1 MNFCDFL
8 KKVFRFLNMAQVE
21 HRKIYLIFLF
31 GPASSCAVPVVHMVC
46 YAGIL
51 DGMLTGRLEYAVR
64 QLLWLLG
71 LTFVCGLTTKGCWH
85 ALEVVSESCR
95 DTVWQRTAD
104 KAFRM
109 DYEEYE
115 KKETLDRIRRVRQSQ
130 RADIRRYFLHIY
142 HVIEMGLY
150 TLSALI
156 LLLFMFAGVDHDNR
170 NFFTSW
176 QGIPFLVLA
185 SAIMMIAG
193 RRVGARS
200 GKLTEQMMKKS
211 EEAEGLRVYYTGFVH
226 ALESAMDIR
235 IFHMQKLLW
244 KKCTDT
250 GKIEDELWEDGKKI
264 SLLQGLFH
272 LISGIGTLCAYVLI
286 VGKAWYG
293 VISVG
298 DVLLYIG
305 AIDMFFT
312 SLSRMLYTYSSMSGS
327 LSYVLTFADF
337 IGSGYMHYD
346 GTLPIEKRDDGEY
359 ELELEHVSFSY
370 PDTDRE
376 VLHDISLKFRV
387 GEKLALVGQNGAGKT
402 TLIKLLCRLYEPT
415 QGRILLNGVDIS
427 LYDYAEYT
435 SIFSVVF
442 QDFGLLA
449 FSIKDNVA
457 AGEDGEEE
465 RVWEAL
471 EKVELAERVRRLPG
485 QLDSRL
491 FHENGDGISL
501 SGGEAQ
507 KLAIARALYKNAPF
521 VILDEPA
528 SALDP
533 IAEAQVYENFD
544 HLVNGKTAIYIS
556 HRMSS
561 CQFCDRILV
570 LDEGRIAQ
578 QGTHA
583 ELMAQDG
590 VYARLYQAQARH
602 YGY

>member
-1 MNFCDFL
+1 MRLGEFI
-8 KKVFRFLNMAQVE
+8 KKTIRFLNMAQVE
-21 HRKIYLIFLF
+21 HRKIWLILLF
-31 GPASSCAVPVVHMVC
+31 GPAASCAVPFVHLVC

-51 DGMLTGRLEYAVR
+51 DGMLSGRLEYAME
-64 QLLWLLG
+64 QLFWMLG
-71 LTFVCGLTTKGCWH
+71 LTFVCGLTTKACWH

-109 DYEEYE
+109 EYEEYE
-115 KKETLDRIRRVRQSQ
+115 KKENLDKIRRVRQSQ
-130 RADIRRYFLHIY
+130 RADVRRCFIQIY
-142 HVIEMGLY
+142 YLIEMGLY
-150 TLSALI
+150 TLTAFVFLIAL
-156 LLLFMFAGVDHDNR
+156 FSSMDYENQ

-176 QGIPFLVLA
+176 QGIPFLILA
-185 SAIMMIAG
+185 SLVMLIAG
-193 RRVGARS
+193 NRVAGRS
-200 GKLTEQMMKKS
+200 GRLRTELLQK
-211 EEAEGLRVYYTGFVH
+211 AEGAESLRVYYAGFIH

-235 IFHMQKLLW
+235 IFRMQELLW

-250 GKIEDELWEDGKKI
+250 AQIEDELWKDGKKI
-264 SLLQGLFH
+264 GALQGLFQ

-298 DVLLYIG
+298 DILLYIG
-305 AIDMFFT
+305 AINTFFT
-312 SLSRMLYTYSSMSGS
+312 SLSNCMYAWNSLGGS
-327 LSYVLTFADF
+327 LDYVLGYDDF
-337 IGSGYMHYD
+337 MNSGYMRYD
-346 GTLPIEKRDDGEY
+346 GTLPIEKRSDGEY
-359 ELELEHVSFSY
+359 ELEFDHVSFSY
-370 PDTDRE
+370 PGTDRE
-376 VLHDISLKFRV
+376 ILHDITLKLRV
-387 GEKLALVGQNGAGKT
+387 GEKLALVGRNGAGKT

-415 QGRILLNGVDIS
+415 RGRILLNGVDIS

-449 FSIKDNVA
+449 FSIRDNVA
-457 AGEDGEEE
+457 AGEDGDEE
-465 RVWEAL
+465 RIWEAL
-471 EKVELAERVRRLPG
+471 EKVDLAARVRRLPEG
-485 QLDSRL
+485 IDSRL
-491 FHENGDGISL
+491 FHDNGDGVAF

-507 KLAIARALYKNAPF
+507 KLAIARALNKNAPF

-533 IAEAQVYENFD
+533 LAEAQVYENFD
-544 HLVNGKTAIYIS
+544 RLVNGKTAIYIS

-570 LDEGRIAQ
+570 LDQGRIAQ
-578 QGTHA
+578 QGTHD

-590 VYARLYQAQARH
+590 VYAGLYHAQARH

>member
-1 MNFCDFL
+1 MGIREFIR
-8 KKVFRFLNMAQVE
+8 KVARFLNMAQVE
-21 HRKIYLIFLF
+21 HKKIYIILLL
-31 GPASSCAVPVVHMVC
+31 GPTASCVVPFVHMVC
-46 YAGIL
+46 YARIL
-51 DGMLTGRLEYAVR
+51 DGMLTGRLEYAMQ
-64 QLLWLLG
+64 QLFWMLG
-71 LTFVCGLTTKGCWH
+71 LTFVCGLTTKACWH

-109 DYEEYE
+109 EYEEYE
-115 KKETLDRIRRVRQSQ
+115 KKENLDKIRRVRQSH
-130 RADIRRYFLHIY
+130 RADVRRHFIQIY
-142 HVIEMGLY
+142 YLIEMGLY
-150 TLSALI
+150 TLTALVFLI
-156 LLLFMFAGVDHDNR
+156 LLFASMDYENQ

-176 QGIPFLVLA
+176 QGIPFLILA
-185 SAIMMIAG
+185 SFVMLIAG
-193 RRVGARS
+193 NRVAALS
-200 GKLTEQMMKKS
+200 GQLRTALLKK
-211 EEAEGLRVYYTGFVH
+211 AEGAESLRVYYTGFVH
-226 ALESAMDIR
+226 ALESALDIR
-235 IFHMQKLLW
+235 IFHMQDLLW

-250 GKIEDELWEDGKKI
+250 GKIEDELWKDGKKI
-264 SLLQGLFH
+264 SVLQGLFQ

-305 AIDMFFT
+305 AINTFFE
-312 SLSRMLYTYSSMSGS
+312 SLSNCMYTWNSLGGS
-327 LSYVLTFADF
+327 LDYVLSYDDF
-337 IGSGYMHYD
+337 MNSGYMHYD

-359 ELELEHVSFSY
+359 ELEFDHVSFSY

-376 VLHDISLKFRV
+376 ILHDISLKFRV
-387 GEKLALVGQNGAGKT
+387 GEKLALVGRNGAGKT

-415 QGRILLNGVDIS
+415 QGRILLNGVDIG
-427 LYDYAEYT
+427 LYDYGEYT

-457 AGEDGEEE
+457 AGEGGDEK

-471 EKVELAERVRRLPG
+471 EKVELAERVRQLPE

-491 FHENGDGISL
+491 FHENGDGVSL

-544 HLVNGKTAIYIS
+544 RLVNGKTAIYIS

-578 QGTHA
+578 QGTHG

>member
-1 MNFCDFL
+1 MRLRDFV
-8 KKVFRFLNMAQVE
+8 KKAVRFLNMAQVE
-21 HRKIYLIFLF
+21 HRKVFLILLF
-31 GPASSCAVPVVHMVC
+31 GPVASCAVPFVHLVC

-64 QLLWLLG
+64 QLLWMLG

-109 DYEEYE
+109 EYEEYE
-115 KKETLDRIRRVRQSQ
+115 KKETLDKIRRVRQSH
-130 RADIRRYFLHIY
+130 RADVRRHFYQIY
-142 HVIEMGLY
+142 YLIEMGLY
-150 TLSALI
+150 TLTALVFLI
-156 LLLFMFAGVDHDNR
+156 LLFASMDYENR

-176 QGIPFLVLA
+176 QGIPFLLA
-185 SAIMMIAG
+185 VSLLMLIAG
-193 RRVGARS
+193 NRVGAKA
-200 GKLTEQMMKKS
+200 GKLRTAFMEK
-211 EEAEGLRVYYTGFVH
+211 AEGAEALRVYYTGFAH

-235 IFHMQKLLW
+235 IFHMQDLLW

-250 GKIEDELWEDGKKI
+250 GKIEDELWKDGKKI
-264 SLLQGLFH
+264 GVLQGIFQ

-305 AIDMFFT
+305 AINTFFS
-312 SLSRMLYTYSSMSGS
+312 SLSNCMYAWNSLSGS
-327 LSYVLTFADF
+327 LDYVLTFDDF
-337 IGSGYMHYD
+337 IGSGYMNYD

-359 ELELEHVSFSY
+359 ELEFEHVSFSY
-370 PDTDRE
+370 PETDQE
-376 VLHDISLKFRV
+376 VLHDISLKLHV
-387 GEKLALVGQNGAGKT
+387 GEKLALVGRNGAGKT

-415 QGRILLNGVDIS
+415 KGRILLNGVDIS
-427 LYDYAEYT
+427 LYDYGEYT

-449 FSIKDNVA
+449 FSVRDNVA
-457 AGEDGEEE
+457 AGEDGEE
-465 RVWEAL
+465 RRIWEAL
-471 EKVELAERVRRLPG
+471 EKVELAERIRRLPEG
-485 QLDSRL
+485 LDSRL
-491 FHENGDGISL
+491 FHENGDGVSL

-533 IAEAQVYENFD
+533 LAEAQVYENFD
-544 HLVNGKTAIYIS
+544 RLVNGKTAVYIS

-570 LDEGRIAQ
+570 LDQGRIAQ
-578 QGTHA
+578 QGSHE
-583 ELMAQDG
+583 ELMARDG
-590 VYARLYQAQARH
+590 IYARLYQAQARH
-602 YGY
+602 YGF

>member
-1 MNFCDFL
+1 MYTWNSL
-8 KKVFRFLNMAQVE
+8 
-21 HRKIYLIFLF
+21 
-31 GPASSCAVPVVHMVC
+31 GGS
-46 YAGIL
+46 L
-51 DGMLTGRLEYAVR
+51 D
-64 QLLWLLG
+64 
-71 LTFVCGLTTKGCWH
+71 
-85 ALEVVSESCR
+85 
-95 DTVWQRTAD
+95 
-104 KAFRM
+104 
-109 DYEEYE
+109 
-115 KKETLDRIRRVRQSQ
+115 
-130 RADIRRYFLHIY
+130 
-142 HVIEMGLY
+142 
-150 TLSALI
+150 
-156 LLLFMFAGVDHDNR
+156 
-170 NFFTSW
+170 
-176 QGIPFLVLA
+176 
-185 SAIMMIAG
+185 
-193 RRVGARS
+193 
-200 GKLTEQMMKKS
+200 
-211 EEAEGLRVYYTGFVH
+211 
-226 ALESAMDIR
+226 
-235 IFHMQKLLW
+235 
-244 KKCTDT
+244 
-250 GKIEDELWEDGKKI
+250 
-264 SLLQGLFH
+264 
-272 LISGIGTLCAYVLI
+272 YVL
-286 VGKAWYG
+286 GY
-293 VISVG
+293 
-298 DVLLYIG
+298 D
-305 AIDMFFT
+305 
-312 SLSRMLYTYSSMSGS
+312 
-327 LSYVLTFADF
+327 DF
-337 IGSGYMHYD
+337 MNSGYMHYD

-359 ELELEHVSFSY
+359 ELEFDHVSFSY

-387 GEKLALVGQNGAGKT
+387 GEKLALVGRNGAGKT

-415 QGRILLNGVDIS
+415 HGRILLNGVDIS

-457 AGEDGEEE
+457 AGEDGDEK

-471 EKVELAERVRRLPG
+471 EKVELAERVRQLPE

-491 FHENGDGISL
+491 FHENGDGVSL

-544 HLVNGKTAIYIS
+544 RLVNGKTAIYIS

-578 QGTHA
+578 QGTHG